1 MNNLTS
7 LTWWQQAWT
16 AAPKPALQP
25 QPTLT
30 PEQIIAAAFKSGQA
44 FTQGN
49 LLDLCLQSGVS
60 ITYPTLRSHLARLQ
74 QAGAIKSSFVDHI
87 VPGLPVLVYQRS

>member
-16 AAPKPALQP
+16 ATPKPAP
-25 QPTLT
+25 RPTIA
-30 PEQIIAAAFKSGQA
+30 PEQIILAAFKVDHVL
-44 FTQGN
+44 TQGM
-49 LLDLCLQSGVS
+49 LLDLCRQQGAN
-60 ITYPTLRSHLARLQ
+60 INYPTLRSHLARLQ
-74 QAGAIKSSFVDHI
+74 QEGAIRSSFVDHI